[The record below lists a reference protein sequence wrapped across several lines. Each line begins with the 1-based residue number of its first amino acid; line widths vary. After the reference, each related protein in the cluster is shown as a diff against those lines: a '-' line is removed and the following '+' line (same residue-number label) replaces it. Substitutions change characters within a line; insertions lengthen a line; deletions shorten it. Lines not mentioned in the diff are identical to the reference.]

1 MIDTPGFD
9 DTLKTDAEILD
20 IVCEFLLTE
29 FVNIAVL
36 VLLSHN
42 HRWQTEYCRYK
53 HEQFLNGVIYLHRI
67 SDNRM
72 SGSALRNFRFFEQ
85 LCGPDAIKN
94 CAIVTNMWNMVE
106 RDIAESREHELFARD
121 DFFKRAIDG
130 GAKKFRHLDNTK
142 ESAHSVIKPLLANK
156 PVPLRIQT
164 ELSDPKTS
172 IANTTA
178 GAALLGELAELTRKH
193 EEEMRELEA
202 DLEEAKRENDL
213 QATRELEE
221 AKAALAKAKQ
231 KLEEETKKILASD
244 APVEQEDKLLKRL
257 VRSGRTALNFVSVG
271 RLRPTKYVQN
281 LNPFKEN
288 KEGQRVCISSA
299 LPFAG

>member
-1 MIDTPGFD
+1 MKKFS
-9 DTLKTDAEILD
+9 KS
-20 IVCEFLLTE
+20 FLLTE
-29 FVNIAVL
+29 FVDIL
-36 VLLSHN
+36 VLFLLSCN
-42 HRWQTEYCRYK
+42 HRRPTEYYRYR
-53 HEQFLNGVIYLHRI
+53 HEHFIDGAIYLHSI
-67 SDNRM
+67 FDNRM
-72 SGSALRNFRFFEQ
+72 SGSALLNFRLFEQ

-94 CAIVTNMWNMVE
+94 CAIVTNIMWNMVE
-106 RDIAESREHELFARD
+106 RDIAESQEQEFFACD
-121 DFFKRAIDG
+121 GFFKRAIDG

-178 GAALLGELAELTRKH
+178 GATLLGELAELTRKH
-193 EEEMRELEA
+193 EEVMRELEA
-202 DLEEAKRENDL
+202 DLEEAKRDNDL

-221 AKAALAKAKQ
+221 AKAALAKAKE

-244 APVEQEDKLLKRL
+244 APVEQKDKLLKRL
-257 VRSGRTALNFVSVG
+257 VGSGRTALNFVSLG

-281 LNPFKEN
+281 LNPFKKNGKKANEYVSPVPYLCCSGCSN
-288 KEGQRVCISSA
+288 VLNLST
-299 LPFAG
+299 L